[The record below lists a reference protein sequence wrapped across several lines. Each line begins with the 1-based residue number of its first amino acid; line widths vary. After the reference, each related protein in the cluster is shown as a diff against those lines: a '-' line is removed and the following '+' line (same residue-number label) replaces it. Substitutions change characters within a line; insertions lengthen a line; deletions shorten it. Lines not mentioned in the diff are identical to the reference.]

1 MLADVFSLFWWTL
14 CSIIFHLFNQFLG
27 PEHFSFSYFP
37 LLKNDENRSACSFSC
52 PVVNFQKYQAKRKGN
67 FFFQVLDLL
76 YQIIQKLNFLE
87 TGLGAIQPSPAS
99 PYSDETIKLPSA
111 CLPQPV
117 TGPLNTCKPDCFYVV
132 MASWVPARIG
142 ARQPEAEDRGVGML
156 SAADSC

>member
-1 MLADVFSLFWWTL
+1 MKITLHVAFPVLLF
-14 CSIIFHLFNQFLG
+14 IFRNT
-27 PEHFSFSYFP
+27 
-37 LLKNDENRSACSFSC
+37 K
-52 PVVNFQKYQAKRKGN
+52 QKGKGG

-99 PYSDETIKLPSA
+99 PYSEETIKLPSA
-111 CLPQPV
+111 CLPQSV

-132 MASWVPARIG
+132 MASWVFMLSWLRARIG
-142 ARQPEAEDRGVGML
+142 ARQPEAGDRVVGML